1 VAFSPSSE
9 VVVYTT
15 VAVVYRARQPSQSLF
30 KPRLSSKVAPS
41 YRWDQRVE
49 GSDASGLPSPGGSS
63 PTVWQP
69 IARGAWAQIH
79 VFVEMKRDGSHDK
92 ALGNFRIVAWV
103 LETGKVIL
111 NDALG
116 GSCHWGVA
124 EGWHG
129 DTAVFR
135 QFADVDNQTLGFR
148 FCTAEQADECSHFL
162 SRVILAAD
170 GTHT

>member
-1 VAFSPSSE
+1 VASSPSSE

-135 QFADVDNQTLGFR
+135 QFAGVDDQVLGFR